1 VDNSIFDTYKLV
13 LIDGLNVIFYALANY
28 LGVYM
33 PTASITLPG
42 GAKVVIE
49 GTQAE
54 VVELIAKFQGDSPP
68 LAKGPERSP
77 MKAATKRAGP
87 LRLIGD
93 LIDADFFKS
102 PQELGAV
109 RMALEAQGHFYPT
122 TSLSPLMLRLVRGKQ
137 LRRIKTLKRWTYV
150 R

>member
-1 VDNSIFDTYKLV
+1 
-13 LIDGLNVIFYALANY
+13 
-28 LGVYM
+28 M
-33 PTASITLPG
+33 PTASITLPS

-49 GTQAE
+49 GTQTE
-54 VVELIAKFQGDSPP
+54 VAELIARFQGG
-68 LAKGPERSP
+68 GPFVVEGSERSP
-77 MKAATKRAGP
+77 MRVATKRAGP

-93 LIDADFFKS
+93 LIDADFFKR

-122 TSLSPLMLRLVRGKQ
+122 TSLSPLMLRLVRAKQ
-137 LRRIKTLKRWTYV
+137 LRRIKTDKRWTYV

>member
-1 VDNSIFDTYKLV
+1 MT
-13 LIDGLNVIFYALANY
+13 
-28 LGVYM
+28 
-33 PTASITLPG
+33 TASITLPS

-49 GTQAE
+49 GSQAE
-54 VVELIAKFQGDSPP
+54 VAELIAKFQGGSPS
-68 LAKGPERSP
+68 AVTAPEGSP
-77 MKAATKRAGP
+77 MRAAIKRAGP

-109 RMALEAQGHFYPT
+109 RIALEAQGHFYPT

-137 LRRIKTLKRWTYV
+137 LRRIKTNKRWTYV

>member
-1 VDNSIFDTYKLV
+1 
-13 LIDGLNVIFYALANY
+13 
-28 LGVYM
+28 M

-54 VVELIAKFQGDSPP
+54 VVELIAKFQGGSPA
-68 LAKGPERSP
+68 LVKGPERSP
-77 MKAATKRAGP
+77 MKAATKRVGP

-137 LRRIKTLKRWTYV
+137 LRRIKTDKRWTYV

>member
-1 VDNSIFDTYKLV
+1 M
-13 LIDGLNVIFYALANY
+13 A
-28 LGVYM
+28 
-33 PTASITLPG
+33 TASVTLPG

-54 VVELIAKFQGDSPP
+54 VEDLLTRLQSAPRPNLQHS
-68 LAKGPERSP
+68 ERSSTKASAKREGP
-77 MKAATKRAGP
+77 M
-87 LRLIGD
+87 RLLLD
-93 LIDADFFKS
+93 LIDAGLFNV

-109 RMALEAQGHFYPT
+109 RIALEQQGHFYPT

-137 LRRIKTLKRWTYV
+137 LRRIKSQKRWTYV

>member
-1 VDNSIFDTYKLV
+1 VREKSPDLLTLQQMAWYGEIYFS
-13 LIDGLNVIFYALANY
+13 
-28 LGVYM
+28 GVFM
-33 PTASITLPG
+33 ATASITLPG

-54 VVELIAKFQGDSPP
+54 VADL
-68 LAKGPERSP
+68 LAKLQSAPPSAPQRHERSSVTASAKREGP
-77 MKAATKRAGP
+77 M
-87 LRLIGD
+87 RLILD
-93 LIDADFFKS
+93 LIDADFFKI

-109 RMALEAQGHFYPT
+109 RIALEAQGHFYPT

-137 LRRIKTLKRWTYV
+137 LRRIKSHKRWTYV

>member
-1 VDNSIFDTYKLV
+1 
-13 LIDGLNVIFYALANY
+13 
-28 LGVYM
+28 M

-49 GTQAE
+49 GTRAE
-54 VVELIAKFQGDSPP
+54 VAELVARFQGDSPP
-68 LAKGPERSP
+68 ETAGPERP
-77 MKAATKRAGP
+77 TQRARSRLTGP
-87 LRLIGD
+87 LSLIGD
-93 LIDADFFKS
+93 LIDADFFKT

-109 RMALEAQGHFYPT
+109 KSALEAQGHFYPT

-137 LRRIKTLKRWTYV
+137 LRRIKTNKRWTYV

>member
-1 VDNSIFDTYKLV
+1 
-13 LIDGLNVIFYALANY
+13 
-28 LGVYM
+28 M

-42 GAKVVIE
+42 GAKVLIE

-54 VVELIAKFQGDSPP
+54 VAELLAKFQGGSPS
-68 LAKGPERSP
+68 GINTPERSP
-77 MKAATKRAGP
+77 VRAATKRTGP
-87 LRLIGD
+87 LRLIVD
-93 LIDADFFKS
+93 LIEAGFFKS

-137 LRRIKTLKRWTYV
+137 LRRIKTQKRWTYV

>member
-1 VDNSIFDTYKLV
+1 
-13 LIDGLNVIFYALANY
+13 
-28 LGVYM
+28 M

-54 VVELIAKFQGDSPP
+54 VAELVAKFQGGSSSGV
-68 LAKGPERSP
+68 KGPERSP
-77 MKAATKRAGP
+77 IRAASKRAGP
-87 LRLIGD
+87 LRLIVD

-137 LRRIKTLKRWTYV
+137 LRRIKTNKRWTYV

>member
-1 VDNSIFDTYKLV
+1 M
-13 LIDGLNVIFYALANY
+13 A
-28 LGVYM
+28 
-33 PTASITLPG
+33 TASVTLPS

-54 VVELIAKFQGDSPP
+54 VADLLTKLQACSPHAQQRSEKKTTNASVKREGPMRLLI
-68 LAKGPERSP
+68 
-77 MKAATKRAGP
+77 
-87 LRLIGD
+87 D
-93 LIDADFFKS
+93 LIDADFFKT

-109 RMALEAQGHFYPT
+109 RVALEAQGHFYPT

-137 LRRIKTLKRWTYV
+137 LRRIKNQKRWTYV